1 MTSEDLQHL
10 QNQYN
15 QLVDLIDVFQKD
27 IAKWQQAAHLAK
39 TLQTFYSSQQ
49 WIALHEKMADFP
61 IETNNHYHVLSED
74 GIYDTFTE
82 LSQLANKMK
91 VILEDLNHF

>member
-1 MTSEDLQHL
+1 MKPKDLQHL

-15 QLVDLIDVFQKD
+15 QLVDLIAILQKD

-39 TLQTFYSSQQ
+39 TLQAFYYSQQ
-49 WIALHEKMADFP
+49 WLTLHEKMADFP

-74 GIYDTFTE
+74 GVHDTLTE
-82 LSQLANKMK
+82 LSQLTEAMK
-91 VILEDLNHF
+91 ATLADFTE

>member
-1 MTSEDLQHL
+1 MIPEDLQYL

-15 QLVDLIDVFQKD
+15 QLVDLIDVLQKD
-27 IAKWQQAAHLAK
+27 VAKWQQAAHLAK

-49 WIALHEKMADFP
+49 WLELHEKMEDFP

-74 GIYDTFTE
+74 GIYDTLTE
-82 LSQLANKMK
+82 LSQLTEAMK
-91 VILEDLNHF
+91 ATLTDFTE

>member
-1 MTSEDLQHL
+1 MPKDLQHL

-15 QLVDLIDVFQKD
+15 QLVDLIDILQKD
-27 IAKWQQAAHLAK
+27 VAKWQQAAHLAK

-49 WIALHEKMADFP
+49 WLELHEKMEDFP

-74 GIYDTFTE
+74 GIYDTLTELNQLAEAMKTTLTDFTE
-82 LSQLANKMK
+82 
-91 VILEDLNHF
+91 